1 MEENNNIELNNPKPA
16 PLPDPLPE
24 LKQHRKDGGFSGA
37 ANRFCSD
44 RTPEPVTDM
53 PNFSLGKSGER
64 PQFYGEIKPDR
75 PSPANSVRNRESLSD
90 NTSKKDGTNANNT
103 SFTENSYSSGVSPKD
118 LERNNLSYQPALT
131 NKGEEV
137 GKFIV
142 PEKKKKSHTALV
154 VFISVVATVMVLV
167 CVFFVFEINGNSK
180 NTTSPFVQ
188 LYPDETNPN
197 TVQTYPSDYYSFVE
211 QQKNATQLTT
221 QKSPKQDFT
230 NKSYKGISLQGIDSK
245 EKNPSAQ
252 SAYNRVADS
261 TVAVLCFSD
270 KVKDEKLT
278 DGQGTGI
285 IITSDGYIVTNSHVI
300 GDANNRFVYQVKDNK
315 GKKYNAYVV
324 GYDTRTDLAVLKI
337 SAKNLTPVT
346 FGKTTDLKVGDDIIA
361 VGNPGGVNFQNS
373 LTKGIVSAK
382 DRSIDDSSVTYIQ
395 TDAAVN
401 PGNSGGPM
409 CNLYGQV
416 VGITT
421 AKISSSVYEG
431 MGFAIPSETIKEITD
446 DIIKTGYVGNRV
458 RIGITGFPVNSY
470 TVAAYEIPQGIIIT
484 EISENGSLAN
494 TDAKVGD
501 IITNLDGTD
510 ITNFNQIYFILE
522 KHKPGDKVKL
532 TLYRANTND
541 SSRGQTI
548 TVTATLTADK
558 GESQK

>member
-1 MEENNNIELNNPKPA
+1 MEENNNLELNNPKPA
-16 PLPDPLPE
+16 PLPKPLPE
-24 LKQHRKDGGFSGA
+24 LKQNRRDGGFSGA

-44 RTPEPVTDM
+44 RSPEPVKDM
-53 PNFSLGKSGER
+53 PNFSLGKSGEH
-64 PQFYGEIKPDR
+64 PQFYGENTHDKTAVP
-75 PSPANSVRNRESLSD
+75 NSFRYRESV
-90 NTSKKDGTNANNT
+90 ANN
-103 SFTENSYSSGVSPKD
+103 ENTNVVIPTV
-118 LERNNLSYQPALT
+118 NNDNPQGFEGNDFSNQPYQ
-131 NKGEEV
+131 GETI
-137 GKFIV
+137 GKFNV
-142 PEKKKKSHTALV
+142 PKKEKKSHTALA
-154 VFISVVATVMVLV
+154 VFISVVATIMVLV
-167 CVFFVFEINGNSK
+167 CVFFVFELNGNSK
-180 NTTSPFVQ
+180 TPANPFEQ
-188 LYPDETNPN
+188 LYPDETVPN
-197 TVQTYPSDYYSFVE
+197 TAQTFPNDFNSYIEQKKSETSKATTKQTVQDY
-211 QQKNATQLTT
+211 
-221 QKSPKQDFT
+221 T
-230 NKSYKGISLQGIDSK
+230 NKSYKGISLQGINTK

-252 SAYNRVADS
+252 SAYNKVAGS
-261 TVAVLCFSD
+261 TVAVLCFID
-270 KVKDEKLT
+270 EVKDEKLA

-300 GDANNRFVYQVKDNK
+300 GDSKSKYLYQVKDNK

-346 FGKTTDLKVGDDIIA
+346 FGKSSDLKVGDDIIA

-382 DRSIDDSSVTYIQ
+382 ERSIDDGSVTYIQ

-446 DIIKTGYVGNRV
+446 DIIQKGYVENRV

-470 TVAAYEIPQGIIIT
+470 TSTMYEVPQGIVIA
-484 EISENGSLAN
+484 EISKDGSLAN
-494 TDAKVGD
+494 TNAKEGD
-501 IITNLDGTD
+501 IITEFDGTK
-510 ITNFNQIYFILE
+510 ITNFSQIYSLLE
-522 KHKPGDKVKL
+522 KHKPGDKVKI
-532 TLYRANTND
+532 TLYRPD
-541 SSRGQTI
+541 SKNSSKGQTI

-558 GESQK
+558 GESQE